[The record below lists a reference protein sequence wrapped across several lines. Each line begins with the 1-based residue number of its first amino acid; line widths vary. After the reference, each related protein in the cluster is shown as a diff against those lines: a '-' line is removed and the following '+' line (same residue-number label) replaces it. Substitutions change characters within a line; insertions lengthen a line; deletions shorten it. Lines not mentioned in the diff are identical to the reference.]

1 MQTHPDIVISVE
13 DAERLAELIGNQDT
27 SGAAVAEL
35 LDDELARATILPA
48 AALPAEVVAMNST
61 VRFQDLGTGQEHEIT
76 LVYPDRADVTAGRI
90 SVLTRLGSALLGLSV
105 GQEITWPMPRGRE
118 RRVRVLAVSPP
129 HQMA

>member
-13 DAERLAELIGNQDT
+13 DAERLEELIGNQEA
-27 SGAAVAEL
+27 SGAAIAEL

-48 AALPAEVVAMNST
+48 AALPAGVVTMNAR
-61 VRFQDLGTGQEHEIT
+61 VRFEDLGTRQEHELT
-76 LVYPDRADVTAGRI
+76 LVYPDRADVAAGRI

-129 HQMA
+129 DQVA